1 MNKDTD
7 ISRKDIDTKSGF
19 NDIQLNQNGTK
30 TTLKTEI
37 SRRIQ
42 SYQKSKVVDY
52 LQHDVMV
59 ISQSDKSDDL
69 EIAVENALNNTDV
82 NWNLLSIHGRQFL
95 DNKPEIFKFLKPFN
109 IVNAAKKT
117 GIINQARWPD
127 LVWPALILL
136 VCFILCVTILVFS
149 GGNIKE
155 DSFFNQAAEILQDK
169 GFLISWCISGLT
181 GLLAY
186 RCIKQSRIIN
196 NAGLLKKIVDCSGS
210 SDLSDKISSEFFNHL
225 RNEVLQL
232 QMPLAIMISGNEY
245 LDSFTRKILTE
256 VLTID
261 RSQNS
266 GLIFWVIIDHEET
279 GTENEL
285 VAYVKKNSN
294 KNGFSC
300 NIYRFECF
308 L

>member
-1 MNKDTD
+1 MNKDKD

-82 NWNLLSIHGRQFL
+82 NWNLLSFHGRQFL

-109 IVNAAKKT
+109 IVNAAKKA

-136 VCFILCVTILVFS
+136 VCFILCVTLLVFS

-155 DSFFNQAAEILQDK
+155 DSFFNQAVEILQSK

-181 GLLAY
+181 GLLVY
-186 RCIKQSRIIN
+186 RCIKRSRLIN

-210 SDLSDKISSEFFNHL
+210 SDLSDKIGSEFFNLL

-266 GLIFWVIIDHEET
+266 GLIFWVIIDLEET